1 MLIKF
6 KVQTRLKGISY
17 KEGDTA
23 NLLLKESDI
32 VRLVKN
38 NIIEL
43 VEESK
48 LTADSD
54 EEIEVTADSVE
65 EIEVT
70 DVEIKEIPYNQMQA
84 KELYE
89 ICVSKGIEVESKK
102 KKEYYL
108 EKLEA

>member
-1 MLIKF
+1 MLVKF
-6 KVQTRLKGISY
+6 KTQTRFKGTSY
-17 KEGDTA
+17 KENDVV
-23 NLLLKESDI
+23 NLLLEESDI

-54 EEIEVTADSVE
+54 EEIEVT
-65 EIEVT
+65 

-84 KELYE
+84 KELYD
-89 ICVSKGIEVESKK
+89 ICVSKGIEVEPKK

>member
-32 VRLVKN
+32 ARLMKN
-38 NIIEL
+38 NIIES
-43 VEESK
+43 VEESE

-54 EEIEVTADSVE
+54 E

>member
-38 NIIEL
+38 NIIEP

-48 LTADSD
+48 LAADSD
-54 EEIEVTADSVE
+54 EEIEVIDA
-65 EIEVT
+65 
-70 DVEIKEIPYNQMQA
+70 EIKEVPYNQMQA
-84 KELYE
+84 KELYD
-89 ICVSKGIEVESKK
+89 ICISKGIEVEPKK

>member
-1 MLIKF
+1 MFIKF

-32 VRLVKN
+32 ARLVKN
-38 NIIEL
+38 NIIEP
-43 VEESK
+43 VEESE
-48 LTADSD
+48 LIT
-54 EEIEVTADSVE
+54 DSVE

-70 DVEIKEIPYNQMQA
+70 NVEIKEIPYNQMQA
-84 KELYE
+84 KELYD
-89 ICVSKGIEVESKK
+89 ICISKGIEVEPKK

>member
-32 VRLVKN
+32 ARLVKN
-38 NIIEL
+38 NIIEP
-43 VEESK
+43 V
-48 LTADSD
+48 
-54 EEIEVTADSVE
+54 EEIELTTDSVE

-89 ICVSKGIEVESKK
+89 ICIGKGIEVEPKK

>member
-32 VRLVKN
+32 ARLVKN
-38 NIIEL
+38 NIIEP
-43 VEESK
+43 VEESE

-54 EEIEVTADSVE
+54 E

-84 KELYE
+84 KELYD
-89 ICVSKGIEVESKK
+89 ICVGKGIEVEPKK